1 MRLTITLTA
10 PVALLASLLLTA
22 CANSSMLTPGSTHV
36 VISPNGLPA
45 PGPAVYD
52 SASEYRIGPLDL
64 LTIGVFQV
72 TELSSLDL
80 RVNAS
85 GDITLPLIGNVRA
98 GGKTVIELQH
108 AIAAKLSEGY
118 LQSPQVSVFIK
129 EYTSQRVT
137 VDGAVLK
144 PGVVPLTG
152 ATTLLEVI
160 AASGGLGELAD
171 SHIVVFR
178 MIKGEKLAAVFDI
191 NAIRHGAAEDPQIFG
206 DDIVV
211 VEVSNSKG
219 KLHAFTQLVPVLGI
233 FTRFGF

>member
-1 MRLTITLTA
+1 MRLTISLTGL
-10 PVALLASLLLTA
+10 VALLTSLLLTA
-22 CANSSMLTPGSTHV
+22 CATAPALTPGSTHV
-36 VISPNGLPA
+36 VISPNGLPV
-45 PGPAVYD
+45 PDPVAVYD

-72 TELSSLDL
+72 TELSNLDL

-98 GGKTVIELQH
+98 GGKTVVELQH
-108 AIAAKLSEGY
+108 AIAAKLSDGY

-137 VDGAVLK
+137 VDGAVVK
-144 PGVVPLTG
+144 PGMVPLTG

-171 SHIVVFR
+171 SRIVVFR
-178 MIKGEKLAAVFDI
+178 MIKGQKLAAVFDLK
-191 NAIRHGAAEDPQIFG
+191 AIRHGAAEDPQIFG
-206 DDIVV
+206 DDVVV
-211 VEVSNSKG
+211 VEISNSKS
-219 KLHAFTQLVPVLGI
+219 KLHAFTQMVPALG
-233 FTRFGF
+233 FFSKF